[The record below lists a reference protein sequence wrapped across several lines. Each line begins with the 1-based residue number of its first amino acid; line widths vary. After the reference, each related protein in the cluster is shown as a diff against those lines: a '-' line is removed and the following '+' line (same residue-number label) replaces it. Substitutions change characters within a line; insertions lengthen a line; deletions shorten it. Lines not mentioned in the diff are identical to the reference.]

1 MEKQIWSFEQLFHT
15 ISNYAKVGY
24 ARYNL
29 STQKGYAIQQWYEN
43 MGETKMIDLKYIIGK
58 YDNVHPDDRKKLLD
72 YYRTI
77 DKNSLKDFQ
86 TEVRVLR
93 PGTTDN
99 WNLICKNIIATSNFL
114 YSYRQG
120 TFVASINKL
129 PYQC

>member
-1 MEKQIWSFEQLFHT
+1 MEKQIWSFEQFFHT

-29 STQKGYAIQQWYEN
+29 STQKGYAIQQ
-43 MGETKMIDLKYIIGK
+43 YIIGK

-77 DKNSLKDFQ
+77 DKNSLNAFQ